1 MPYDAVLAAAR
12 SLRHDVDRLAL
23 RFGVGFDQVCRRLVT
38 LQRPGARGI
47 PFYFVALDLAGNV
60 SERFSAAPIRIARYS
75 GVCPLWN
82 VHAAFLTPGIP
93 RVQLSRMPDGTAYL
107 SIARTVERPA
117 WGPARAQRLAAVEL
131 GCETV
136 HAGDIAHG
144 RGLDLDAAEAAVPA
158 GTTCRLCDRPACPQ
172 RALPPVRGAVA
183 ADENRRLPGIG
194 AAPWTKFHASDFNQS
209 EA

>member
-1 MPYDAVLAAAR
+1 
-12 SLRHDVDRLAL
+12 
-23 RFGVGFDQVCRRLVT
+23 
-38 LQRPGARGI
+38 
-47 PFYFVALDLAGNV
+47 
-60 SERFSAAPIRIARYS
+60 
-75 GVCPLWN
+75 
-82 VHAAFLTPGIP
+82 
-93 RVQLSRMPDGTAYL
+93 MPDGTAYL

-144 RGLDLDAAEAAVPA
+144 RGLDLDSGEAAVPA

-183 ADENRRLPGIG
+183 VDEYRRLPGAG
-194 AAPWTKFHASDFNQS
+194 AAL
-209 EA
+209 